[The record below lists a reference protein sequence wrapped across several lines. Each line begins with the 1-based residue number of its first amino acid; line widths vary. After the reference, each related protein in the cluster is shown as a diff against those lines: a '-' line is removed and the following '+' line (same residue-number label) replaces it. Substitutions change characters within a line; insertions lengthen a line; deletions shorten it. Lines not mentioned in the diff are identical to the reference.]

1 MALLQVK
8 QHLDLS
14 FALLAC
20 LLLRG
25 HVYDAS
31 FSCLGQGFAYFAGA
45 LQEPLLRLF
54 AFALQL
60 LLCNDHVPSYAPY
73 LHYGISYPAQ
83 VLLVPLFND
92 CLGEALSHKLSP
104 TLELNVVLS
113 KALF

>member
-8 QHLDLS
+8 QHFDLS

-25 HVYDAS
+25 HVYDSS
-31 FSCLGQGFAYFAGA
+31 FSRLGQGSTYFAGA
-45 LQEPLLRLF
+45 LQKSLLRLF

-60 LLCNDHVPSYAPY
+60 LLCDNHVPSHTPY

-83 VLLVPLFND
+83 VLLVPLFDD

-104 TLELNVVLS
+104 TLELYVVLS